1 MSSYTLYSPAGS
13 FRAFKALIAAE
24 YNGIHVQV
32 GNFDASSVAAMS
44 PSGKAPVLT
53 VNDTGDVIFES
64 NAICRFLARIK
75 TDTGLYGNNSVQEA
89 AIIDSWIDFSA
100 NELELPATV
109 WFYPAVGYMPFHKEA
124 YVKVLFVAICL

>member
-1 MSSYTLYSPAGS
+1 MSTYTLYSPPGS
-13 FRAFKALIAAE
+13 FRAFKSLITAE
-24 YNGIHVQV
+24 YNGIEVTV
-32 GNFDASSVAAMS
+32 GPFDAASVAAVS

-53 VNDTGDVIFES
+53 VNDSDVIFES

-75 TDTGLYGNNSVQEA
+75 TDTGLYGNNAQES

-109 WFYPAVGYMPFHKEA
+109 WFYPAVGYMPFQKEA
-124 YVKVLFVAICL
+124 YVHHDFVLGEK